1 LNERPFVA
9 KLIKWNDQKIA
20 TEKDFDGGTGE
31 VRSKSFIVL
40 DSQKNEELMNW
51 LHSNN
56 PAFTVSQKAERTTS
70 QHPSPPFITSTLQ
83 QDASRKLGFSPER
96 TMSIAQQLYEA
107 GHITYMRT
115 DSPSLSSTA
124 LEVIEKLITTK
135 FGAEYYV
142 NNANSKR
149 KKDTPKN
156 AQEAHEAIRPALID
170 NTFKTGEELNLEDG
184 HLALY
189 NLIYKRTLATQMKES
204 KSLSVTYTLEN
215 ESAKKGKKNTDSSSL
230 VFRFSQSRLVSD
242 GFLKIWGKT
251 AVSTA
256 SDPIMNLSKG
266 QKVTLYRKNIANHNK
281 DGKGE
286 AAALLTELHDE
297 EEVEGEMKQTEDEK
311 EEQEQENAKVLLNAS
326 DEYPGIMSNEHS
338 TRPPVRFTEAS
349 FISELESAGV
359 GRPSTYSSII
369 QILKTREFIVVDKKT
384 IVPSLKGIIVS
395 NFLEK
400 YFREFINEK
409 FTAEMEKN
417 LDLIACGKED
427 KLNFLKLF
435 YQGRDKNAK
444 GEENSL
450 FPKTGLLP
458 GIMEKL
464 DSKAF
469 DRKVDSE
476 LQLPYLSEVASL
488 KLMNGE
494 VYLVGKTK
502 NVFVKIPS
510 DVSQDIRLLTK
521 EFAEQLIAN
530 APVLAAYQT
539 EWTDSNTTHEEHGVG
554 SLAVKSARSPVF
566 IGTVPNGKKEI
577 YARFGMFGRY
587 LTLGK
592 DARKGMSLP
601 SWFVLPG
608 NPVSDNNT
616 MLLTPEIA
624 AEILELPKSIGIHP
638 QLGLSMM
645 FTCYAENFIITMEGM
660 QEKIIVPAGFLF
672 TDIVSNKE
680 NILTDFVLPKAIENA
695 GKDMIGVWED
705 IPAEYKSLIFE
716 GKESPREKVVI
727 TYRKGQYGPYLR
739 CGAVVCSVKEESMEL
754 IPLSS
759 AISRVIARC
768 ERIMKKAKEEEEARA
783 KMEAKSAQKETP
795 VEAEV
800 SIEST
805 ETKTRK
811 VPKKSKAVE
820 TQTVAKVTGNS
831 NVVISEN
838 TESSDAKTDAPKK
851 RKARRKSSPLVDE
864 DI

>member
-9 KLIKWNDQKIA
+9 KLIKWNEQKIA

-56 PAFTVSQKAERTTS
+56 PAFTVSQKTERTTS

-135 FGAEYYV
+135 FGADYYV
-142 NNANSKR
+142 NNANSKK

-156 AQEAHEAIRPALID
+156 AQEAHEAIRPALTD
-170 NTFKTGEELNLEDG
+170 NTFKTGEELNLVDG

-215 ESAKKGKKNTDSSSL
+215 ENAKKGKKTTDSSSL
-230 VFRFSQSRLVSD
+230 IFRFSQSRLVSD

-266 QKVTLYRKNIANHNK
+266 QNVRLYRKNIANHSK
-281 DGKGE
+281 DGGKGE
-286 AAALLTELHDE
+286 AAAVLIELQHEDE
-297 EEVEGEMKQTEDEK
+297 EEGEMKQTEDEK
-311 EEQEQENAKVLLNAS
+311 EEQEQENAKILMNAS
-326 DEYPGIMSNEHS
+326 DKYPGIMSNEHS

-400 YFREFINEK
+400 YFKEFINEK

-435 YQGRDKNAK
+435 YQGRDKNVK
-444 GEENSL
+444 GEVNSL

-464 DSKAF
+464 DSNAF
-469 DRKVDSE
+469 DRKIDSE
-476 LQLPYLSEVASL
+476 LQLPYLNEIATL

-494 VYLVGKTK
+494 VYLAGKTK

-521 EFAEQLIAN
+521 GFAEQLIAN
-530 APVLAAYQT
+530 APVLAAYQAEGT
-539 EWTDSNTTHEEHGVG
+539 GGNTTNAENGGE
-554 SLAVKSARSPVF
+554 SLAVKSTRSPVL
-566 IGTVPNGKKEI
+566 IGTLPNGKKEI
-577 YARFGMFGRY
+577 YARAGMFGRY

-592 DARKGMSLP
+592 DAKKGMSLP
-601 SWFVLPG
+601 SFFVLPG
-608 NPVSDNNT
+608 NPVSDDNT
-616 MLLTPEIA
+616 KLLTPDIA

-638 QLGLSMM
+638 QLGLPMM
-645 FTCYAENFIITMEGM
+645 FTCYAENFVITMEGS
-660 QEKIIVPAGFLF
+660 QEKIIVPPGFLF
-672 TDIVSNKE
+672 TDIVNNKE
-680 NILTDFVLPKAIENA
+680 NILTDFILPKAIEIA
-695 GKDMIGVWED
+695 GKDMIGVWEE

-716 GKESPREKVVI
+716 GKESREKVAI
-727 TYRKGQYGPYLR
+727 AYRKGQYGPYLR
-739 CGAVVCSVKEESMEL
+739 CGSVVCSVKEESMEL
-754 IPLSS
+754 ISLSS
-759 AISRVIARC
+759 AISRVVARC
-768 ERIMKKAKEEEEARA
+768 ERIMKKAKEEQEGRGKTEV
-783 KMEAKSAQKETP
+783 KTSQKQTP
-795 VEAEV
+795 VETEV
-800 SIEST
+800 PIDIA
-805 ETKTRK
+805 ETKTK
-811 VPKKSKAVE
+811 KLPKKSKPIE
-820 TQTVAKVTGNS
+820 TQPVVEVTGNS
-831 NVVISEN
+831 NVVVSEN
-838 TESSDAKTDAPKK
+838 TESSDPEPDAPKK
-851 RKARRKSSPLVDE
+851 RKTRRKSSPADGE
-864 DI
+864 I